1 MSKEITMEN
10 NDFTEI
16 LSLISKAQSRA
27 LASVNREM
35 ITMYWEIGRIVS
47 EKAASDGWGKNTV
60 SSLAV
65 FLQSKMPNTS
75 VFQIK
80 ITGE

>member
-1 MSKEITMEN
+1 MSKEISMEN

-47 EKAASDGWGKNTV
+47 EKQPQTDRERV
-60 SSLAV
+60 LSLL
-65 FLQSKMPNTS
+65 LQFFSNRRCLIQV

-80 ITGE
+80 ISGE

>member
-1 MSKEITMEN
+1 
-10 NDFTEI
+10 
-16 LSLISKAQSRA
+16 
-27 LASVNREM
+27 
-35 ITMYWEIGRIVS
+35 MYWEIGRIVS

-60 SSLAV
+60 SSLAF

-80 ITGE
+80 ISGE